1 MRVLRVFVAAA
12 ALVLVAASPAAAAIM
27 LATYTGS
34 VLSGV
39 DNANLFGF
47 GQGAGLTGKAFTA
60 TFLYDTEAGLDNGEP
75 GYYEERG
82 GGSAWGLGVSNPI
95 LAATL
100 TINSVAYE
108 FSGDLTSR
116 ILSSTVQSLE
126 WAEGVSAGGGFNKLW
141 VYLNHAAPGDLEAV
155 VPTTGGSLSGGMFV
169 LNNAGGSLANGTL
182 RASTLTIAAAPVA
195 GVPEPAAWALL
206 ILGFG
211 GVGGLLRDT
220 RRRAAA

>member
-1 MRVLRVFVAAA
+1 
-12 ALVLVAASPAAAAIM
+12 VLVAASPAAAAIM

-39 DNANLFGF
+39 DNTNLFGF
-47 GQGAGLTGKAFTA
+47 GHGAGLTGKAFTA
-60 TFLYDTEAGLDNGEP
+60 TFLYDTEAGLDNGDP

-116 ILSSTVQSLE
+116 ILSSTAQSLE
-126 WAEGVSAGGGFNKLW
+126 RAEGMAGGGYNMLW
-141 VYLNHAAPGDLEAV
+141 VYLNHAAPGDLEAA
-155 VPTTGGSLSGGMFV
+155 VPTTGGSLSGGQFN